1 MPDRIDTQAGHPRL
15 LAGLAT
21 WTEIRNGV
29 YPLWACTNP
38 ELDNLIPTILD
49 QLQEIY
55 GAIVPIKEL
64 GPQRASLNLLAAISA
79 TFPD

>member
-1 MPDRIDTQAGHPRL
+1 MGFTHFGP
-15 LAGLAT
+15 
-21 WTEIRNGV
+21 
-29 YPLWACTNP
+29 PLNP

-64 GPQRASLNLLAAISA
+64 GSQRASLNLLRQFQQRFQINN
-79 TFPD
+79 

>member
-1 MPDRIDTQAGHPRL
+1 VGHPRR

-29 YPLWACTNP
+29 YPSWACNNP
-38 ELDNLIPTILD
+38 ELDNLIPTIFD

-55 GAIVPIKEL
+55 VAIVPIKEL
-64 GPQRASLNLLAAISA
+64 GSQGPHLICCGNFQQRFQINN
-79 TFPD
+79 